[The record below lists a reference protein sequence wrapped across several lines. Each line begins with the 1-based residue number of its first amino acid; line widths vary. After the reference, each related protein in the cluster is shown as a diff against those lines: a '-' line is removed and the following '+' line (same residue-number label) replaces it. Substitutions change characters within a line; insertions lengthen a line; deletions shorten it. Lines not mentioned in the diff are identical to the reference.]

1 MEQLDPLPRSVKIVV
16 LGDAAVGKTE
26 LLRVLCPNDNGI
38 STSSGPPSPF
48 AGSPGALMSAE
59 IRRPVASW
67 TCGCRVS
74 VRIHPLESGD
84 GPDGGKGGV
93 PVEFWD
99 VGGTRAYAGAR
110 NVFFDGLDGVLLAYD
125 VSNLKSYRKLSQW
138 LMEVCQRAAP
148 PSRAFWHGEANRD
161 KVAPDEQPGPAA
173 AESDDGPDVENPTTA
188 ECLLSGRCPI
198 LIVANKV
205 DLLTSHSHTRPPPQL
220 PPPPPLVDRLFGSQ
234 SLHHFMDDLW
244 LDYSR
249 KKGYESS
256 LLASRVLQLLR
267 EAPEMQTSARSGWYD
282 MGVLNEFLQRAHRFH
297 LERG

>member
-1 MEQLDPLPRSVKIVV
+1 MDPLPRSVKIVV

-38 STSSGPPSPF
+38 SAGSGPPSPF
-48 AGSPGALMSAE
+48 AGSPGSLMSAE
-59 IRRPVASW
+59 IRRPAASW

-125 VSNLKSYRKLSQW
+125 VSNLKSYRKLSQ
-138 LMEVCQRAAP
+138 
-148 PSRAFWHGEANRD
+148 D

-249 KKGYESS
+249 KKVYESS

-267 EAPEMQTSARSGWYD
+267 EAPEMQTSARSGWYE